1 MKTKLAA
8 SITLALLTFA
18 PLLTQAEVIHQVP
31 PGPGEI
37 NWSTPWKPDYVQ
49 GTPGFVDLEGLPE
62 GQVLGEVIPGVKF
75 TTTAGQDWLVGRW
88 SSHNY
93 NGKYPSG
100 DYTSQGDAWAW
111 LG

>member
-37 NWSTPWKPDYVQ
+37 KAYPRRVGAETVNQPVVPTVVDDHILDVTERADHCDSVHRASVNVVRCKP
-49 GTPGFVDLEGLPE
+49 
-62 GQVLGEVIPGVKF
+62 
-75 TTTAGQDWLVGRW
+75 A
-88 SSHNY
+88 
-93 NGKYPSG
+93 
-100 DYTSQGDAWAW
+100 
-111 LG
+111 